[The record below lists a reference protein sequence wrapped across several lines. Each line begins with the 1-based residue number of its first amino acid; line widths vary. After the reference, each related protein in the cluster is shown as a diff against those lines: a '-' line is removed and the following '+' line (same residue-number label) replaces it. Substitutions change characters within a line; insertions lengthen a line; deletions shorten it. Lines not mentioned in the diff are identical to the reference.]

1 MKYLFSIIILLTI
14 SLSLFADSL
23 NIYDEKSRDAFQTS
37 KEKAIV
43 DSLKNHMTCKSMKVY
58 EDGDLY
64 CKITFRG
71 LDIEIAGANKNGGGT
86 IYINALGKNQTIT
99 ANCGHCIIVSFT
111 DEDLQGVMEATVII
125 RDNGM
130 ITYNYNNKYMWNDCY
145 K

>member
-1 MKYLFSIIILLTI
+1 MKYLFSIIILFLI
-14 SLSLFADSL
+14 SLALFADSL
-23 NIYDEKSRDAFQTS
+23 NTHAEISRDAFQTS
-37 KEKAIV
+37 KEKSLV

-58 EDGDLY
+58 VDGDLY

-86 IYINALGKNQTIT
+86 IYINSLGKNQTVT
-99 ANCGHCIIVSFT
+99 TNCGHCIKVSFA

-125 RDNGM
+125 RDNGI
-130 ITYNYNNKYMWNDCY
+130 ITHNYDNKNMWNDCY